1 MAYGIGYKTS
11 MKLVRDSYLTFG
23 VKVEGL
29 DGGGFREFIVTG
41 PMISISRSL
50 AFTSKYLKI

>member
-1 MAYGIGYKTS
+1 
-11 MKLVRDSYLTFG
+11 MKLVGDSYLTFG

-29 DGGGFREFIVTG
+29 DGEGFKEFIVTG
-41 PMISISRSL
+41 PMISISGTL